1 MTGLDKVGEEV
12 SLYTVG
18 SEVGS
23 GTGFDEGL
31 CDGLWEGSL
40 EGIFVGCFDFV
51 GFADGRREGLC
62 VVGTCVGL
70 LVSLSTVGE
79 EVGALINTQLIS

>member
-23 GTGFDEGL
+23 DTGTSVGAYVGVIDGFNEGDVEVIAVGKAEMAAGSVVGNWDITA
-31 CDGLWEGSL
+31 DGL
-40 EGIFVGCFDFV
+40 
-51 GFADGRREGLC
+51 
-62 VVGTCVGL
+62 
-70 LVSLSTVGE
+70 
-79 EVGALINTQLIS
+79 